1 MIRLVASDLDGTL
14 LLNGSQK
21 LNPEI
26 FDLIRELNKAG
37 IVFVAASGRQYPN
50 LKRLF
55 APVADEIAYIA
66 ENGALVLYQDQVL
79 SRKTIDRNLGREIL
93 TAIQERD
100 QCEILLSGVKTCYLQ
115 PKIHDYVDHMKY
127 VVGNNVT
134 VVNDIMEVE
143 EEYLKISVYEKGGVD
158 RCESYFRERFEG
170 RVKVVT
176 AGHAW
181 LDMMSLDAGKGPA
194 MDTLLEH
201 FRVSPG
207 EAMAF
212 GDNEN
217 DIEMLENVFYS
228 YAMDNAKES
237 VKKVCRFRTGLVE
250 KTLRDLLDGKIPVE

>member
-100 QCEILLSGVKTCYLQ
+100 QCEICLLYTSLS
-115 PKIHDYVDHMKY
+115 
-127 VVGNNVT
+127 
-134 VVNDIMEVE
+134 
-143 EEYLKISVYEKGGVD
+143 LSRISEPGGW
-158 RCESYFRERFEG
+158 
-170 RVKVVT
+170 T
-176 AGHAW
+176 
-181 LDMMSLDAGKGPA
+181 PA
-194 MDTLLEH
+194 L
-201 FRVSPG
+201 
-207 EAMAF
+207 
-212 GDNEN
+212 
-217 DIEMLENVFYS
+217 
-228 YAMDNAKES
+228 
-237 VKKVCRFRTGLVE
+237 
-250 KTLRDLLDGKIPVE
+250 